1 MKVVGAGNFQWAPYF
16 EQGYRIDS
24 MPFTKRINRRSL
36 KGGKMRIFKIA
47 FVMVFSVC
55 FVAASSY
62 GADVAKIGV
71 VSFQNILEKS
81 DAGKMATAE
90 INKRGKE
97 MEANLKKKGEEIEA
111 IKKKLER
118 EALVMSKEM
127 REEKEREIR
136 ISINDFKTLKNKY
149 MADFKQHEARLVR
162 GIQKEVLGI
171 VREMGKKEGF
181 LIIFEKQEAGVLYS
195 PDTIDITDR
204 LIQRYNTVFS
214 QKASKKK

>member
-1 MKVVGAGNFQWAPYF
+1 MNK
-16 EQGYRIDS
+16 
-24 MPFTKRINRRSL
+24 RSL

-47 FVMVFSVC
+47 FVTMILSVC
-55 FVAASSY
+55 FFGISSY

-71 VSFQNILEKS
+71 VNFQDILEKS

-90 INKRGKE
+90 INKSGKE
-97 MEANLKKKGEEIEA
+97 MEDSLKKKGEEIDA
-111 IKKKLER
+111 IKGKLER

-162 GIQKEVLGI
+162 DIQKEVLEI
-171 VREMGKKEGF
+171 VEEMGKKEGF
-181 LIIFEKQEAGVLYS
+181 LIIFEKREAGVLYS

-204 LIQRYNTVFS
+204 LIQRYNTSFS
-214 QKASKKK
+214 KKASKKK

>member
-1 MKVVGAGNFQWAPYF
+1 MNK
-16 EQGYRIDS
+16 
-24 MPFTKRINRRSL
+24 RSL

-47 FVMVFSVC
+47 FVTMVFSIC
-55 FVAASSY
+55 FYAASSY

-71 VSFQNILEKS
+71 VSFQKILEKS
-81 DAGKMATAE
+81 DAGKKATAE

-97 MEANLKKKGEEIEA
+97 MEDSLKTKGEEIDA

-127 REEKEREIR
+127 REQKEREIR

-162 GIQKEVLGI
+162 GIQKEVLEI
-171 VREMGKKEGF
+171 VEEMGKKEGF
-181 LIIFEKQEAGVLYS
+181 LVIFEKREAGVLYS

-204 LIQRYNTVFS
+204 LIQKYNAIFS
-214 QKASKKK
+214 KKASKKK

>member
-1 MKVVGAGNFQWAPYF
+1 M
-16 EQGYRIDS
+16 
-24 MPFTKRINRRSL
+24 INVCIVQSLSPGIMNKRSL

-47 FVMVFSVC
+47 FVTMVFSIC
-55 FVAASSY
+55 FYAASSY

-71 VSFQNILEKS
+71 VSFQKILEKS
-81 DAGKMATAE
+81 DAGKKATAE

-97 MEANLKKKGEEIEA
+97 MEDSLKTKGEEIDA

-127 REEKEREIR
+127 REQKEREIR

-162 GIQKEVLGI
+162 DIQKEVLEI
-171 VREMGKKEGF
+171 VEEMGKKEGF
-181 LIIFEKQEAGVLYS
+181 LVIFEKREAGVLYS

-204 LIQRYNTVFS
+204 LIQKYNAIFS
-214 QKASKKK
+214 KKTSKKK

>member
-1 MKVVGAGNFQWAPYF
+1 
-16 EQGYRIDS
+16 
-24 MPFTKRINRRSL
+24 
-36 KGGKMRIFKIA
+36 MRIFKIA
-47 FVMVFSVC
+47 FATMILSIC
-55 FVAASSY
+55 FFGASSY

-71 VSFQNILEKS
+71 VNFQDILEKS

-90 INKRGKE
+90 INKSGKE
-97 MEANLKKKGEEIEA
+97 MEDSLKKKGEEIDA

-162 GIQKEVLGI
+162 DIQKEVLEI
-171 VREMGKKEGF
+171 VEEMGKKEGF
-181 LIIFEKQEAGVLYS
+181 LIIFEKREAGVLYS

-204 LIQRYNTVFS
+204 LIQRYNTSFS
-214 QKASKKK
+214 KKGSKKK

>member
-1 MKVVGAGNFQWAPYF
+1 MNK
-16 EQGYRIDS
+16 
-24 MPFTKRINRRSL
+24 RSL

-47 FVMVFSVC
+47 FVTMIFSVC
-55 FVAASSY
+55 FFAASSY

-71 VSFQNILEKS
+71 VSFQKILEKS
-81 DAGKMATAE
+81 DAGKMAMAE

-97 MEANLKKKGEEIEA
+97 MEANLKIKGEEIDA
-111 IKKKLER
+111 TKKKLER

-127 REEKEREIR
+127 LEQKEREIR

-162 GIQKEVLGI
+162 DIQKEVLE
-171 VREMGKKEGF
+171 VVTEMGKKEGF
-181 LIIFEKQEAGVLYS
+181 LVIFEKREAGVLYS

-204 LIQRYNTVFS
+204 LIQRYNTIFS
-214 QKASKKK
+214 KKASKKK